1 MEFSTIFNEALCAL
15 LVAVAGILVTFIVNL
30 IKKGVNYLNERIDL
44 IKDDKFKKYCKDLMQ
59 AAETMKDELL
69 NGSQKKKWVTDKL
82 VAYANEKKIPVTEE
96 QISNLIQSIFLE
108 LDGITLNKYKNVT
121 EVDLEKVISDTVD
134 KVLTT
139 AVTTSTT
146 EKIANNKKK

>member
-15 LVAVAGILVTFIVNL
+15 LVAVVGVLVTFIVNL
-30 IKKGVNYLNERIDL
+30 IKKGVNYLNEKIDL
-44 IKDDKFKKYCKDLMQ
+44 IKDEKFKKQCKDLMQ

-82 VAYANEKKIPVTEE
+82 IDYANKKKIPVTDE
-96 QISNLIQSIFLE
+96 QISNLIQSIFQE
-108 LDGITLNKYKNVT
+108 LDGITLNKYKATT
-121 EVDLEKVISDTVD
+121 EIDLEKVISDTVD

-139 AVTTSTT
+139 AVITNTT
-146 EKIANNKKK
+146 EENS